1 MNKQLESDIKKLEYK
16 KERNLKRKSELEQ
29 EVTQIDSEL
38 RKLYSLKSKL
48 DKAES
53 EIEEY
58 YSLGENS
65 SSGE

>member
-1 MNKQLESDIKKLEYK
+1 MNKQLEYDIKKLESR
-16 KERNLKRKSELEQ
+16 KERNLKRKSVLEQ

-58 YSLGENS
+58 YSIGENS
-65 SSGE
+65 SSEE

>member
-1 MNKQLESDIKKLEYK
+1 MNKQLESDIRKLESR

-29 EVTQIDSEL
+29 EVSQIDSEL

-58 YSLGENS
+58 YSIGENTS
-65 SSGE
+65 LEE